1 MIRERF
7 SKYSSSFW
15 RIWASAVISGLGD
28 GVTFVA
34 LPLLAASLTREPVLV
49 AAVTVAAKLPWLLV
63 SPVTGVLT
71 DRLDRRRVLW
81 QIAVFQAGVMGL
93 FAAAVGAGAAA
104 IPLLLI
110 VAFVMASAETLA
122 MNASA
127 AVVPDLVD
135 RRHLPAANSLV
146 QGGQFVAS
154 DFVGLALGAA
164 LFSVAY
170 ALPFTV
176 DAVTFALSALL
187 LVGIAPLAAPLAAP
201 PSERV
206 TVASLRADIAE
217 GVRWLLRHR
226 LLRAL
231 CLLIASANFAVVGV
245 MSVAV
250 LYALEILHVSATT
263 YGLLMVIVAVG
274 GMVGLVLAPMLC
286 ERLGLGR
293 TVQLTFLAS
302 PLPFLVAGL
311 TSTALVAAV
320 SLFFVGAS
328 VSLGNVASM
337 TIRQAVVPRQL
348 FGRVNASF
356 RLVSTGLGPLGGALA
371 GVLAQ
376 LLGLRTPFIV
386 GAVVFA
392 LAVPVTVLLI
402 TNRAVADAE
411 AALTPDAVASP
422 GDRADPAEVESG
434 R

>member
-1 MIRERF
+1 MIRERL
-7 SKYSSSFW
+7 SRYSGSFW
-15 RIWASAVISGLGD
+15 RLWASSVISGLGD

-81 QIAVFQAGVMGL
+81 QIAVFQAVVMGL
-93 FAAAVGAGAAA
+93 FAVAVGAGVAK
-104 IPLLLI
+104 IPLLLA

-176 DAVTFALSALL
+176 DAATFALAALL
-187 LVGIAPLAAPLAAP
+187 LVGIASLGAP

-206 TVASLRADIAE
+206 TLASLRADISE

-231 CLLIASANFAVVGV
+231 CLLIASANFALVGV

-250 LYALEILHVSATT
+250 LYALEILHISATT
-263 YGLLMVIVAVG
+263 YGLLMVIIAVG

-286 ERLGLGR
+286 QRLGLGR
-293 TVQLTFLAS
+293 TVQLTFLIS
-302 PLPFLVAGL
+302 PLPFLVAAL
-311 TSTALVAAV
+311 TSNALVAAV
-320 SLFFVGAS
+320 ALFFVGAS

-337 TIRQAVVPRQL
+337 TVRQTVVPRQL

-376 LLGLRTPFIV
+376 VLGLRAPFFV

-392 LAVPVTVLLI
+392 IAAPIAVLLI
-402 TNRAVADAE
+402 TNRAIAAAEADVAPDVPADA
-411 AALTPDAVASP
+411 
-422 GDRADPAEVESG
+422 GDRADPAEAETG